1 MNEVLD
7 SMGVDY
13 DTTLLPLLFIDLSE
27 YVVRSVRLYL
37 QIREREIHAIDRDKF
52 DQIMKV
58 AGVLSS
64 SA

>member
-1 MNEVLD
+1 
-7 SMGVDY
+7 
-13 DTTLLPLLFIDLSE
+13 LSE